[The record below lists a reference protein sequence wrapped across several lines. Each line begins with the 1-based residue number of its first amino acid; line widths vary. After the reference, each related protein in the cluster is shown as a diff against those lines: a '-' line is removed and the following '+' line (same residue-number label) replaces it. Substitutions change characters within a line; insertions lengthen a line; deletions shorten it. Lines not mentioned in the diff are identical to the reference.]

1 MKTALFFVFHLVCLH
16 GEEHIKEP
24 PRSLSAEPTG
34 IEWTDQIKSKFC
46 NSDEKVCC
54 IH

>member
-1 MKTALFFVFHLVCLH
+1 MKIALIFVFHLVCLH
-16 GEEHIKEP
+16 GEKHIKEP
-24 PRSLSAEPTG
+24 PRSPSAESTG
-34 IEWTDQIKSKFC
+34 IEWTDQLKSKSC